1 MPEKFENE
9 AVTLKTRQITS
20 EKFKTQKSP
29 GFFFLDFWES

>member
-9 AVTLKTRQITS
+9 AVALKTRQITS

-29 GFFFLDFWES
+29 GVFFLDFWES